1 MTKNPNSGENPEKS
15 ESFREIFICCINRG
29 ATPEFFMTIMLK
41 ESLLKGKL
49 G

>member
-1 MTKNPNSGENPEKS
+1 MTKNPISGKNSDIS
-15 ESFREIFICCINRG
+15 ERFPKIFICCVNRG

-41 ESLLKGKL
+41 ECLLKGQL